1 MEDAPNWLSYMMN
14 GMTIA
19 TFIAVMIIFA
29 KVMRWSGKVDTKIEA
44 FESWQR
50 THMKEQHRKAVNG

>member
-1 MEDAPNWLSYMMN
+1 MENAPIWLSYIMS

-29 KVMRWSGKVDTKIEA
+29 KVMRWSGIVDTKLEA
-44 FESWQR
+44 LENWQR
-50 THMKEQHRKAVNG
+50 SHMKEQHRKVLND